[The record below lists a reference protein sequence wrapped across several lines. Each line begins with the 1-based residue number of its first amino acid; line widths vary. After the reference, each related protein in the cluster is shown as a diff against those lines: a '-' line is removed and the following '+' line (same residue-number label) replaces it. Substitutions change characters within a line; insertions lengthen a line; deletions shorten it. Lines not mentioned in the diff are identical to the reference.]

1 MYGAIQWKGEAHV
14 LSEKATNQVSSA
26 LLTDNKGTIPISLRA
41 DYITNVQQG
50 EFCIRTSQL
59 HNFCDNM

>member
-1 MYGAIQWKGEAHV
+1 MYGAMQWKGEAHV
-14 LSEKATNQVSSA
+14 LSEKAANQVSSA
-26 LLTDNKGTIPISLRA
+26 LLTDNRGTIPISLRA

-50 EFCIRTSQL
+50 EFCICTSQL